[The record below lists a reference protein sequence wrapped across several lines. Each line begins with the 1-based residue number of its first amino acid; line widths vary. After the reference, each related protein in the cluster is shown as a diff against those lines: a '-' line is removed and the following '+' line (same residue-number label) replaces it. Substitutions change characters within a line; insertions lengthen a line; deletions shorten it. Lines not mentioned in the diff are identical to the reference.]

1 MTLNSIIKE
10 DLLSKD
16 IIFRLNS
23 QSKKITD
30 AEGIIEQ
37 LSLLNLHGIA
47 TPFTKEYGKIKKLS
61 YRDIYLVSVFQQKVL
76 AYYKQTNNTSAG
88 NWINSSIV
96 KKNKIYLNKVNSFK
110 SKRDEKRIRELAIR
124 AIYALNLDYG
134 IVKIGVTGGAKPW
147 VLFVNST
154 PDANNEVNDLFT
166 EAISNFENK
175 WSSPIDSVTKEV
187 ILGADPEFV
196 IQGKDGRLI
205 MASKYLP
212 KNGQAGCDRIWTNN
226 DRSQLPLAELRP
238 TPSSEPSK
246 LILNLYNS
254 MLIAN
259 KKINSRNIK
268 WLAGAMPIPGY
279 PIGGHIHFSNIWLNS
294 FLLRALDNYL
304 TLSLILLED
313 ANGRNRRPKYGF
325 LGDYRAQFHGG
336 FEYRTLPS
344 WLVSPKITKGVIA
357 LAKLI
362 AENYR
367 SLGQNPLQNSDVQK
381 AYYRGDKS
389 VLRPIVL
396 NLWKELKQLSDFKL
410 YEKYLLPLEE
420 LIKYGYSW
428 EEANDIRIAW
438 RLINQKSNHKT

>member
-1 MTLNSIIKE
+1 MTLNLTIKE
-10 DLLSKD
+10 DILKNN
-16 IIFRLNS
+16 IFRLNS

-30 AEGIIEQ
+30 AVGIIEQ
-37 LSLLNLHGIA
+37 LKLLNLHGIA
-47 TPFTKEYGKIKKLS
+47 TPLTKQYGKIKKLS

-76 AYYKQTNNTSAG
+76 AYYKQTNNISAG

-96 KKNKIYLNKVNSFK
+96 KNKNKVYLNKVNSFK
-110 SKRDEKRIRELAIR
+110 NKRDEKRIRELAIR

-154 PDANNEVNDLFT
+154 PDTNNEVNDLFT
-166 EAISNFENK
+166 EAISSFEDK
-175 WSSPIDSVTKEV
+175 WLRSIDVVTKEV

-196 IQGKDGRLI
+196 IQGENGKLI

-226 DRSQLPLAELRP
+226 DRNQLPLAELRP
-238 TPSSEPSK
+238 TPSSDPSK

-254 MLIAN
+254 MIIAN
-259 KKINSRNIK
+259 KKINSRNLK

-304 TLSLILLED
+304 TLTVILLED
-313 ANGRNRRPKYGF
+313 TNGRSRRPKYGF
-325 LGDYRAQFHGG
+325 LGDYRVQFHGG

-344 WLVSPKITKGVIA
+344 WLVSPKITKGVIV

-367 SLGQNPLQNSDVQK
+367 DLEQNPLQNRDVQK
-381 AYYRGDKS
+381 AYYSGDKS
-389 VLRPIVL
+389 VLRPVVL
-396 NLWKELKQLSDFKL
+396 NLWREIKRLSDFKL

-420 LIKYGYSW
+420 LINYGYSW
-428 EEANDIRIAW
+428 DEAKDIRIAW
-438 RLINQKSNHKT
+438 RLVK